1 MRNRVLL
8 IALLLAPA
16 CGKKKAPAAPPQPAP
31 VEKHAEA
38 QPPPPQAPPPPP
50 PDAEEQKRKRAEAAE
65 KVRKLESDL
74 KEMAARHEAERKG
87 LPEIAPLRRTYIQA
101 ITDARSKE
109 SELAGLQE
117 RYQELKKF
125 AESAVRGKL
134 KELRDERDKIKAR
147 QDAIQDAWKKS
158 LADVQGGAVDESPV
172 KKDLDTVR
180 AVKVQWFAATPLAR
194 RGTAKES
201 ERKTINDGFRGW
213 LGEVPDRKRVVG
225 QVLSQPLAPKGKTPE
240 TYDFT
245 DLKFYILLELMQ
257 EQLERQNIVVEKK
270 ELSEGREKL
279 EAIAKELDAADEKI
293 REQMLAGGEE
303 LQEYEELLDRLPAV
317 QDLAKSLSTRV
328 TELNGILKQVAEMK
342 ERQEREEN
350 DADAALEAAKRELAA
365 LR

>member
-1 MRNRVLL
+1 M
-8 IALLLAPA
+8 
-16 CGKKKAPAAPPQPAP
+16 
-31 VEKHAEA
+31 
-38 QPPPPQAPPPPP
+38 
-50 PDAEEQKRKRAEAAE
+50 
-65 KVRKLESDL
+65 
-74 KEMAARHEAERKG
+74 KEMAARHEAELKG

-109 SELAGLQE
+109 GELLGLQE
-117 RYQELKKF
+117 RYQELKKL

-134 KELRDERDKIKAR
+134 KELRDERNKIKAR
-147 QDAIQDAWKKS
+147 EDTILDAWRKS
-158 LADVQGGAVDESPV
+158 QDDVAAGTVDESPV

-201 ERKTINDGFRGW
+201 ERKIINDGFRGW

-225 QVLSQPLAPKGKTPE
+225 QVLSQPHGPKGKTPE

-245 DLKFYILLELMQ
+245 DLKFFILLELMQ

-279 EAIAKELDAADEKI
+279 EAIRKEKDAIDERI

-303 LQEYEELLDRLPAV
+303 LQEYEDLLERLPAV
-317 QDLAKSLSTRV
+317 QDLAASLSTRV
-328 TELNGILKQVAEMK
+328 SELNGSLKQVSELK
-342 ERQEREEN
+342 ERQAREEN
-350 DADAALEAAKRELAA
+350 DLDAALEAAKKELAA

>member
-1 MRNRVLL
+1 MRNRVLVL
-8 IALLLAPA
+8 ALLLAPA
-16 CGKKKAPAAPPQPAP
+16 CGKKEKPRAPQPVP
-31 VEKHAEA
+31 VEA
-38 QPPPPQAPPPPP
+38 QPVAAEPPPQEAPPPPP
-50 PDAEEQKRKRAEAAE
+50 PDAEEQKRKRAEATA
-65 KVRKLESDL
+65 KVQKLQGDL

-87 LPEIAPLRRTYIQA
+87 LPEITPLRRTYIQA

-109 SELAGLQE
+109 SELLGLQE

-147 QDAIQDAWKKS
+147 QDTILDAWKRS
-158 LADVQGGAVDESPV
+158 VADVQAGTVDESPV
-172 KKDLDTVR
+172 KKDLDLVR

-213 LGEVPDRKRVVG
+213 LGEVPDRKRVVT

-245 DLKFYILLELMQ
+245 DLKFFILLELMQ

-270 ELSEGREKL
+270 ELTEGREKL
-279 EAIAKELDAADEKI
+279 DAIGKEMDAIDEKI

-303 LQEYEELLDRLPAV
+303 LQEYEELLERLPDV
-317 QDLAKSLSTRV
+317 QQTATYLSTRV
-328 TELNGILKQVAEMK
+328 AELNGILKQVAEMK

-350 DADAALEAAKRELAA
+350 DLDAALEAAKRELAA